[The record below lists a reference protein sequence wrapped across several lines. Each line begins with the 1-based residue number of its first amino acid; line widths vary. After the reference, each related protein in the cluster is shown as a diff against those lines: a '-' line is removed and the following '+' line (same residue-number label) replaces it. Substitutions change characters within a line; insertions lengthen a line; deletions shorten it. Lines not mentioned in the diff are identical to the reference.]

1 MVAIKVNYAALL
13 KPLFRGIK
21 EGLDE
26 PLAFAKNSYDSFAVK
41 LKNVFNRNLD
51 EPVAIDETATNAG
64 NKPDEE
70 TVIDVRDISDC
81 AKDESCSNFFENAYD
96 YVTTHLIM
104 TVLITITVIIL
115 IKKFRYGKSA

>member
-1 MVAIKVNYAALL
+1 MVAIKSKADLL
-13 KPLFRGIK
+13 EILFKGLK
-21 EGLDE
+21 GWLDE

-64 NKPDEE
+64 NKPDEG
-70 TVIDVRDISDC
+70 TVIDVSDISDC
-81 AKDESCSNFFENAYD
+81 TKEESCSNFFENAYD
-96 YVTTHLIM
+96 YVTTHIIM